1 MARKIKSSYVDAI
14 VSSNSDSFEL
24 IILPGKFDVMPG
36 RVLFQGKVVDVKRE
50 VSKGGYTVG
59 RCLMEPP
66 ASEQKI
72 GAGVVEKRHLVV
84 PFQNEFLYAA
94 YTDSEDRE
102 ETEVICT
109 VPDLISILGD
119 DGEAIGSQ
127 ELRYGLKVTVIGMP
141 GHPLWTGD
149 ERGLKVGG
157 PEYFGLDMKWT
168 SICKYEKPRS
178 VFEDFR

>member
-84 PFQNEFLYAA
+84 PFQNEFQCL
-94 YTDSEDRE
+94 
-102 ETEVICT
+102 
-109 VPDLISILGD
+109 
-119 DGEAIGSQ
+119 SQ
-127 ELRYGLKVTVIGMP
+127 FCV
-141 GHPLWTGD
+141 
-149 ERGLKVGG
+149 
-157 PEYFGLDMKWT
+157 
-168 SICKYEKPRS
+168 S
-178 VFEDFR
+178 